1 MMVRNH
7 SAHVQKAL
15 YDMNEIFVPI
25 IVALI
30 GSPLVWVLNR
40 LDKRNTEQHANSMQ
54 VLQEIKDDVREA
66 KQDIKN
72 HIQWHLD
79 K

>member
-1 MMVRNH
+1 M
-7 SAHVQKAL
+7 K
-15 YDMNEIFVPI
+15 EIYVPI

-54 VLQEIKDDVREA
+54 VLQEIKEDMREA